1 MANDVA
7 TLTQNVA
14 KEMGEG
20 WAYIV
25 PEPGNE
31 STRHASMSGP
41 NGQEVYFNNSR
52 SGKDRVYVSGTF
64 PQGQSLPYN
73 ETRPSITMD
82 GNKPAAKMAAD
93 IKRRLLPEYQ
103 RILALVIERKMQAET
118 FEANRKN
125 VQAQVAMIVDGR
137 LQGEMVYTGG
147 WEIQVSGPDSIR
159 FYGHCNYLT
168 LEQLRKINQVCPE
181 LFRRKEE

>member
-1 MANDVA
+1 
-7 TLTQNVA
+7 
-14 KEMGEG
+14 
-20 WAYIV
+20 
-25 PEPGNE
+25 
-31 STRHASMSGP
+31 
-41 NGQEVYFNNSR
+41 
-52 SGKDRVYVSGTF
+52 
-64 PQGQSLPYN
+64 
-73 ETRPSITMD
+73 MD

-103 RILALVIERKMQAET
+103 RILFVVLQRKSQAET
-118 FEANRKN
+118 FEANRKD

-147 WEIQVSGPDSIR
+147 WDIQVSGPDSIR
-159 FYGHCNYLT
+159 FNGHCNYLT